1 VSAWAPAA
9 AGPPWEWPISSTGT
23 SELPAARS
31 TKIEPAKDVASA
43 ADSAVERARTPA
55 DDDLQPPG
63 IDEVV
68 VLDYGGQYSQL
79 IARRVREC
87 GVFSE
92 LLPHHVGAA
101 EVARRRPKGVILSG
115 GPASVYADGAPPLD
129 PALLELGVP
138 VLGICYGMQLIAL
151 KLGGRVQGAEVGE
164 FGRSQLTVSEP
175 GRLLAGTPAEQTCWM
190 SHRDT
195 VFAPPPGFEALA
207 ASTASPVAAF
217 ESAQR
222 GIYGIQFHPE
232 VVHTPY
238 GQQVLTNFLTEI
250 CGCDQDWSAASVIE
264 DQIARIRAQVGEGR
278 AICGLSGGVDS
289 SVAALLV
296 HRAIGDRLTCVFVD
310 HGLMRKNEGAQ
321 VVAAFR
327 DHFKVPL
334 VAVDAEDRFLDKL
347 EGVSDPER
355 KRKIIGAEFI
365 RVFEEEAARLDDV
378 EFLVQGTLYSD
389 VIESGGGTG
398 AATIKSHHNV
408 GGLPEDLRFQ
418 LVEPLRAL
426 FKDEVRAVGAE
437 LGLPERLVWRQPF
450 PGPGLAIRVV
460 GGEATKE
467 RLAILREA
475 DAILQEEIRGAG
487 LYRDLW
493 QSFCV
498 LPDIRTVGVQGDE
511 RTYGH
516 VIAIRAVTSDDAM
529 TADWARLPYDLLE
542 QIASRMIN
550 EIRPVGRVVLDITSK
565 PPGTIEWE

>member
-1 VSAWAPAA
+1 VTEHGVVTAATAGTELADESAPV
-9 AGPPWEWPISSTGT
+9 
-23 SELPAARS
+23 
-31 TKIEPAKDVASA
+31 DVPR
-43 ADSAVERARTPA
+43 AV
-55 DDDLQPPG
+55 
-63 IDEVV
+63 DEVV

-92 LLPHHVGAA
+92 LLPHHVGAE
-101 EVARRRPKGVILSG
+101 EVARRRPKGLILSG
-115 GPASVYADGAPPLD
+115 GPASVYADGAPKLD
-129 PALLELGVP
+129 PELLELGIP
-138 VLGICYGMQLIAL
+138 VLGICYGMQLLAV
-151 KLGGRVQGAEVGE
+151 KLGGRVEGAEVGE
-164 FGRSQLTVSEP
+164 FGRSKLTVHEH
-175 GRLLAGTPAEQTCWM
+175 GRLLAGLPAEQSCWM

-195 VFAPPPGFEALA
+195 VFAPPPGFTALA
-207 ASTASPVAAF
+207 SSTESPVAAF
-217 ESAQR
+217 ESDEH
-222 GIYGIQFHPE
+222 GVYGIQFHPE

-238 GQQVLTNFLTEI
+238 GQDVLKRFLGDV
-250 CGCDQDWSAASVIE
+250 CGCDMAWSAASIVE
-264 DQIARIRAQVGEGR
+264 DQIARIRDQVGDAEV
-278 AICGLSGGVDS
+278 ICGLSGGVDS

-296 HRAIGDRLTCVFVD
+296 HRAIGDQLTCVFVD
-310 HGLMRKNEGAQ
+310 HGLMRKNEGEQ
-321 VVAAFR
+321 VISAFR
-327 DHFKVPL
+327 DTFKVPL
-334 VAVDAEDRFLDKL
+334 VAVDAASRFLDKL
-347 EGVSDPER
+347 RGVTEPER

-365 RVFEEEAARLDDV
+365 RVFEEEAAKIGDAR
-378 EFLVQGTLYSD
+378 FLVQGTLYSD

-408 GGLPEDLRFQ
+408 GGLPDDLQFE

-467 RLAILREA
+467 RLDVLRDA
-475 DAILQEEIRGAG
+475 DFILQDEIRKAG

-498 LPDIRTVGVQGDE
+498 LPDVRTVGVQGDE
-511 RTYGH
+511 RTYGY
-516 VIAIRAVTSDDAM
+516 VVVIRAVTSDDAM

-542 QIASRMIN
+542 QIAARMIGELREVN
-550 EIRPVGRVVLDITSK
+550 RVVLDITSK